1 MKMLYAISESG
12 TGDAKAQIQN
22 LLKQVQEM
30 RNRTAERRNEQASFK
45 VRMLYTYPVF
55 GASIKLLGDLIVG
68 MMFLFEMLSE
78 AGGM

>member
-12 TGDAKAQIQN
+12 TGDARVQIQN
-22 LLKQVQEM
+22 LLERVQEM
-30 RNRTAERRNEQASFK
+30 RNRVAEYRNKNSAFK
-45 VRMLYTYPVF
+45 VKMLYSYPVF
-55 GASIKLLGDLIVG
+55 GASVKLLGDLIIG